1 MWLEEMEQE
10 ALEVFGEQDSLVII
24 KELRDSEL
32 GEQDGRFAKLLSEA
46 PVISHLP
53 PKAITEERISPKNS
67 GNVLGKRS

>member
-10 ALEVFGEQDSLVII
+10 ALKVFGEQDSLIII

-53 PKAITEERISPKNS
+53 PKA
-67 GNVLGKRS
+67 